1 MFYTQE
7 SLLEFSRHLRM
18 KEENGKSIT
27 SGIEI
32 GVELISTLKRGEA
45 KPITMNYAA
54 VETPRI

>member
-1 MFYTQE
+1 
-7 SLLEFSRHLRM
+7 M